1 MECDFDHYI
10 ERRCTESEKWHRY
23 GEKVIPLWV
32 ADMDFRSPE
41 PVIRALRDRV
51 EHGIFGYPCEPP
63 ELRPVVIE
71 RLERLYGWKVA
82 PEALLF
88 IPGVVR
94 GFNIACQ
101 SVGQPGDGVLLQTP
115 VYYPMLDAPSNSG
128 ITRDE
133 MEFTREADGHYTIDF
148 DLMERTVTDRT
159 RIFLLCNPHN
169 PVGRVF
175 TSEEL
180 ERMAEICLRR
190 NVIIC
195 SDEIHAELLFR
206 GQRHIPIATLSREVA
221 ERTITLIAPSKTFN
235 IAGLCCSVAIIENP
249 DLRSAFRRVGRGLV
263 SSVNIMGYVAAVA
276 AYRDGQ
282 PWLDEM
288 LTYLEANRD
297 YLHDYVNTELPGVS
311 MAKPEGTYLAWL
323 DCRQAGIPG
332 NAHEFFLSRAG
343 VALNDGAAFGR
354 GGEGFVRLNF
364 GCPRSTLADALERMK
379 RALQEKE

>member
-1 MECDFDHYI
+1 MECEFDHYI
-10 ERRCTESEKWHRY
+10 ERRCTESEKWRHY
-23 GEKVIPLWV
+23 GQDVIPMWV

-41 PVIRALRDRV
+41 PVIHALRERV
-51 EHGIFGYPCEPP
+51 DHGIFGYPCEPP
-63 ELRPVVIE
+63 ELRPVVVE

-101 SVGQPGDGVLLQTP
+101 AVGQPGDGVFLQTP
-115 VYYPMLDAPSNSG
+115 VYYPMLDAPANAG
-128 ITRDE
+128 MTRDE
-133 MEFTREADGHYTIDF
+133 MELTRGADGRYTIDF
-148 DLMERTVTDRT
+148 DLMERTITDRT
-159 RIFLLCNPHN
+159 RVFLLCNPHN

-175 TSEEL
+175 TRGEL

-190 NVIIC
+190 NMVIC
-195 SDEIHAELLFR
+195 SDEIHAESLFG

-249 DLRSAFRRVGRGLV
+249 DLRSAFKRVGRGLV

-288 LTYLEANRD
+288 LAYLEANRN
-297 YLHDYVNTELPGVS
+297 YLYDYVNAELPGVS

-332 NAHEFFLSRAG
+332 NAHEFFIQQAG
-343 VALNDGAAFGR
+343 VAMNDGAAFGR

-364 GCPRSTLADALERMK
+364 GCPRSTLTEALERMK
-379 RALQEKE
+379 RALKEKK